1 MSNIYN
7 KIAWHRVLLL
17 FIPDVAALVFVGL
30 GVGLGVGVGDRLL
43 LLLVADAAVL
53 AFLLA
58 VIAGGEAGPQL

>member
-17 FIPDVAALVFVGL
+17 FIPDVAALVF
-30 GVGLGVGVGDRLL
+30 VGLGVGVGDRLL